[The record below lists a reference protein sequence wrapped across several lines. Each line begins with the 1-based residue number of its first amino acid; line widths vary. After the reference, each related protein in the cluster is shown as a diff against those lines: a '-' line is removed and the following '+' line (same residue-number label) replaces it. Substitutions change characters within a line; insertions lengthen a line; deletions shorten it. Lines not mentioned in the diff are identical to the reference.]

1 MTNKTIVNTQ
11 VDLTKVKPYGDTM
24 NDGMVQMAFTLPV
37 PYGEEASEAAKL
49 LLKKMGFEEPAV
61 VYSKDMGG
69 GFTFFTMYGK
79 CQHTVDFTAIK
90 VTKVDVDV
98 MDRVECQQYIEDNI
112 KREVVIVG
120 ACTGTDAHTVGID
133 AIMNMKGFHGHFGL
147 ERYKGIRAVNM
158 GSQVPNEV
166 LIAKAI
172 EEKADAILVSQIVTQ
187 KDVHIANMTNLVE
200 LMEAEGIRDKVI
212 LVCGG
217 PRISHELAQELG
229 FDAGFGA
236 HSYAEDVASY
246 VLTELVKRN
255 KAAQK

>member
-11 VDLTKVKPYGDTM
+11 ADLTKVKPYGDTM

-37 PYGEEASEAAKL
+37 PYGEEASEAAKQ

>member
-1 MTNKTIVNTQ
+1 MTNKTVVNTQ

-37 PYGEEASEAAKL
+37 PYGEEASEAAKQ